1 MASSERIERLLSQIN
16 VEEQTVR
23 TSLTGSYDYFG
34 KSGDDIVVVECKRTP
49 LTRARKGGFKDTF
62 SVDMLTPVLKACVKD
77 INPALVNEVVVGTVL
92 PISTHRHIECRQ
104 ACFLAGMPLET
115 TIRTV
120 NRQCSSGLQAM
131 ADVAADITAGYYEV
145 GIAAG
150 VETMTHDGVFFKKA
164 PPIPDSIKVNKLA
177 RDALLPMG
185 ITSENVAKTFGVTRD
200 DQDQLA
206 CMSHARAAAA
216 KQKFQAEIVPVKTIM
231 KDPKTNKPRSVVL
244 RHDDGVR
251 PNTTMQTLA
260 KLKGAFKKGGTTT
273 AGNSSQVTDGAAAAL
288 MMKRSKAEELGLR
301 PMATFRNYA
310 VAGVAPHI
318 MGIGPAYAIP
328 QVLERA
334 GMNLDDIDL
343 FEINEA
349 FASQAVYCVKK
360 LGLGMENV
368 NVNGGAIALGHPL
381 GCTGVRMAATLLHEM
396 ERRGDKTG
404 IVSMCIGTGMG
415 AAAIFERD

>member
-1 MASSERIERLLSQIN
+1 MDRVSQILGHFET
-16 VEEQTVR
+16 EERPIR
-23 TSLTGSYDYFG
+23 TELTGSFR
-34 KSGDDIVVVECKRTP
+34 KSGDDIVVVSCKRSP
-49 LTRARKGGFKDTF
+49 LTRARKGGLKDTF
-62 SVDMLTPVLKACVKD
+62 TVDMLHPVLSAVVSGAGCD
-77 INPALVNEVVVGTVL
+77 PNLVDEVVVGTVL

-104 ACFLAGMPLET
+104 ACFMAGMPITT

-131 ADVAADITAGYYEV
+131 ADVASDIIAGYYEV
-145 GIAAG
+145 GVAAG
-150 VETMTHDGVFFKKA
+150 VETMTGDGPNFRK
-164 PPIPDSIKVNKLA
+164 PPPVSTSVKTNALC
-177 RDALLPMG
+177 RNALLPMG
-185 ITSENVAKTFGVTRD
+185 ITSENVAKTFGVTRQ

-206 CMSHARAAAA
+206 VMSHARAAAA
-216 KQKFQAEIVPVKTIM
+216 QQKFQAEIVPIKTVM
-231 KDPKTNKPRSVVL
+231 KDLKTNKPKGVIISR
-244 RHDDGVR
+244 DDGVR
-251 PNTTMQTLA
+251 AGTTMASLA
-260 KLKGAFKKGGTTT
+260 KLKPAFRKGGTTT

-288 MMKRSKAEELGLR
+288 MMKRSKAEALGL
-301 PMATFRNYA
+301 PIMATFRNFA
-310 VAGVAPHI
+310 VAGVEPHI

-328 QVLERA
+328 KVLDMA
-334 GMNLDDIDL
+334 NMSINDIDL

-360 LGLGMENV
+360 LGLGMDNV